1 MSNKSSYT
9 QILKSSSIMGGSAG
23 INLLFGMIRT
33 KFAAVMIGTTG
44 IGLLASFTVVQ
55 GLISTIVG
63 LGINSS
69 AVREIASAVGKNDE
83 IAVGRMVLTVQ
94 RISWLTGL
102 LGMMIMIMFS
112 PLLSQL
118 AFDSK
123 EYTLDIATLGLV
135 VLFTNISG
143 GQMALLQG
151 IRRIGD
157 MARASIIGAVLSTV
171 FAIIFYSWLGLRGII
186 PSLII
191 IAAMQLIISWYF
203 ARRVPFHRVELNWKE
218 TFSEASSMFGL
229 GVVFMWTALMGS
241 IVSYVTITL
250 ITQEIN
256 IEAVGIYSAAFAL
269 SGMFVNFVL
278 QAMGADYYP
287 RLTSHQD
294 NKDLMNRLVNEQIE
308 IGLLLGAPGLLA
320 TMVAAPWIIHLFYN
334 SEFLPAVVLIQWFI
348 LGSFIRVIQWPM
360 GFLQMA
366 LGKSLVYFGTQTLFT
381 FVHIA
386 LISLYLKYMG
396 IEGVSVAFFILY
408 IFSFI
413 IIFLVARSLTRYT
426 LSRDVLKLL
435 FILVPIVIITF
446 FICYFYAGTLS
457 IIAGLLLTLITTVL
471 CLRLLVEKLESDHKI
486 IRILSKLPFI
496 NWMFSV
502 K

>member
-1 MSNKSSYT
+1 MHKSSYG

-44 IGLLASFTVVQ
+44 IGLLASFTAVQ
-55 GLISTIVG
+55 GLISIIAG
-63 LGINSS
+63 LGIKSS
-69 AVREIASAVGKNDE
+69 AVREIATAVGKNDE
-83 IAVGRMVLTVQ
+83 IAVGRVVLTVR
-94 RISWLTGL
+94 RISWVTGFI
-102 LGMMIMIMFS
+102 GMLIMMVFS

-118 AFDSK
+118 TFDSK
-123 EYTLDIATLGLV
+123 EYTLDIASLGMV

-151 IRRIGD
+151 TRRIGD
-157 MARASIIGAVLSTV
+157 MARASIIGAALSTV

-186 PSLII
+186 PSLLI

-218 TFSEASSMFGL
+218 TFSEASGMFGL
-229 GVVFMWTALMGS
+229 GVVFMWSALMGS
-241 IVSYVTITL
+241 MVSYVTITL

-294 NKDLMNRLVNEQIE
+294 NKDILNRLVNEQIE

-334 SEFLPAVVLIQWFI
+334 SEFLSAAVLIQWFI
-348 LGSFIRVIQWPM
+348 LGSFMRVIQWPI

-366 LGKSLVYFGTQTLFT
+366 LGKSLVYFGTQTLFA

-396 IEGVSVAFFILY
+396 IEGVSVAFFVLY
-408 IFSFI
+408 IFSLI
-413 IIFLVARSLTRYT
+413 IIFLVARRLTGYT
-426 LSRDVLKLL
+426 PSSDVVKLL
-435 FILVPIVIITF
+435 FIITPIVLLTF
-446 FICYFYAGTLS
+446 LICYFYAGTLA
-457 IIAGLLLTLITTVL
+457 IIGGSLLTLIATVL
-471 CLRLLVEKLESDHKI
+471 CLRLLLEKLESDHKI
-486 IRILSKLPFI
+486 IRILSKLPLI
-496 NWMFSV
+496 SWICSV